1 MGSLPERVV
10 TAEQTIP
17 LGLLGVDHVGFWVVL
32 VWGGKKPLF
41 FLALSKSLMATA
53 TPLPPQVTFAWS
65 NQLPRERG
73 AYVWDYGF
81 DPTEPETTPK
91 PKAFCDRVIVRIAP
105 AACVSWDGHLTGGPH
120 APLGDEVE
128 GLCEVSE
135 AVFEILESWGFQIDS
150 VNMLTAHMEEQ
161 GFVHAPG
168 AFEFGS
174 DHMLQ

>member
-1 MGSLPERVV
+1 M
-10 TAEQTIP
+10 
-17 LGLLGVDHVGFWVVL
+17 
-32 VWGGKKPLF
+32 
-41 FLALSKSLMATA
+41 A

-81 DPTEPETTPK
+81 DPTETIPK
-91 PKAFCDRVIVRIAP
+91 PFCDRVIVRIAP
-105 AACVSWDGHLTGGPH
+105 AACVLWDSHLTGGPH

-135 AVFEILESWGFQIDS
+135 AVFGIPESWGFQIDS

-168 AFEFGS
+168 AFEFGP
-174 DHMLQ
+174 DHMLR